1 MKNRKKSRSIISIL
15 MAATICIFI
24 LIITINTIASVL
36 SVRKN
41 SVEAMLN
48 VYLELGE
55 EITEN
60 INNNINNK
68 GELQNILE
76 REINENKYMAYGVI
90 VDKNM
95 NGIAN
100 SISENI
106 GKNYSDD
113 KNISEAFES
122 KSPVK
127 KIFYDKD
134 LKRNV
139 YDVIIPLNVNGEF
152 YGVFDLGIYE
162 NNIKTITR
170 SLSLTQSIS
179 FVLGIVV
186 FFIIMKLLCKKI
198 FNPLN
203 KLVGHC
209 NILATSDLT
218 NYVDINEYNKYTEI
232 KAIAESL
239 NNMHKDFV
247 EVIKQIDESAEN
259 VSAAV
264 SELVINTRQT
274 SATADEI
281 SNAVT
286 QIASGATDQAKDSE
300 NGIRNM
306 EALSNIVTE
315 NKDSIEKLN
324 SSAQLVLNL
333 KNEGIISLENLIKS
347 NIHNN
352 EEMDKVN
359 NIIATTRESAEQ
371 IETSSKMIENISE
384 QTNLLALNA
393 AIEAARA
400 GESGRGFAVVAEEIR
415 KLAEQSSEFTKEISK
430 VIKELGDMTNIG
442 VISMKEVKKSSEA
455 QNERISETSEKFDG
469 IARAIDGVSEVLDV
483 VSNYSDEISI
493 KNEQF
498 IEIINNASAI
508 SEENAA
514 STEEVA
520 ASVEEQQ
527 ATISVIVSSCE
538 ELDTMAKK
546 MKNEIEKFKY

>member
-15 MAATICIFI
+15 MATTIGIFI
-24 LIITINTIASVL
+24 LISTINTIVSIV

-60 INNNINNK
+60 IKNNINNK

-100 SISENI
+100 SIAENI

-186 FFIIMKLLCKKI
+186 FFIIMKVLCKKI

-218 NYVDINEYNKYTEI
+218 NYVDMNEYNKYTEI

-359 NIIATTRESAEQ
+359 NIIVTTRERAEQ

-442 VISMKEVKKSSEA
+442 VISMKEVKKSSEV
-455 QNERISETSEKFDG
+455 QNERINETSEKFDG
-469 IARAIDGVSEVLDV
+469 IAKAIDGVSEVLDV

-498 IEIINNASAI
+498 MDIINNASAI

>member
-1 MKNRKKSRSIISIL
+1 MKNTKKSRSIISIL
-15 MAATICIFI
+15 MATTIGIFI
-24 LIITINTIASVL
+24 LISIINTIVSII

-41 SVEAMLN
+41 SVETMLD

-60 INNNINNK
+60 IINNINNK

-100 SISENI
+100 SIAENI

-186 FFIIMKLLCKKI
+186 FFIIMKVLCKKI

-218 NYVDINEYNKYTEI
+218 NYVDMNEYNKYTEI

-333 KNEGIISLENLIKS
+333 KNQGIISLENLIKS

-359 NIIATTRESAEQ
+359 NIIVTTRERAEQ

-430 VIKELGDMTNIG
+430 VIKELGDMTNTG
-442 VISMKEVKKSSEA
+442 VISMKEVKKSSEV
-455 QNERISETSEKFDG
+455 QNERINETSEKFDG
-469 IARAIDGVSEVLDV
+469 IAKAIDGVSEVLDV

-498 IEIINNASAI
+498 MDIINNASAI

-538 ELDTMAKK
+538 DLDTMAKK
-546 MKNEIEKFKY
+546 MKSEIEKFKY